1 MPIGQLVMIASGVE
15 GQYPTRDHR
24 LVQIMKKRVDSF
36 SILLG
41 GVMDIELDEMVDD
54 SERWRNDVI
63 EHAKASLRRDA
74 VTLRASGG

>member
-1 MPIGQLVMIASGVE
+1 MIASGVE